1 MGDGDMMLEAK
12 DIGMAAALGSAAS
25 WAVGSV
31 LFKQLSDHLS
41 PIALTVAKGT
51 AASVFLAA
59 VLLVVG
65 FEPIAAD
72 PLVMLILSG
81 ILGIA
86 IGDTLFFMALQRL
99 HAHAVVILFTLGQVL
114 TVLLAVLL
122 LGERPGMVEWIG
134 MGLVVA
140 GVTAVLWVQL
150 TDEENKLSLVGIA
163 CGLSSVLAMSFSV
176 IMCKDA
182 LESVG
187 TVQATLV
194 RMVAGTVSM
203 TVVAYAIRRMKG
215 ALDPLSQPKV
225 MVQYLGSVAVIT
237 FGGFW
242 LSIVAIANADVAI
255 ANTLN
260 STEPLFVLPLAAFVL
275 KEKITPP
282 IIAASLVAV
291 AGIALIAGAL

>member
-1 MGDGDMMLEAK
+1 MESK
-12 DIGMAAALGSAAS
+12 FIGVAAALGSAAS
-25 WAVGSV
+25 WAIGSI
-31 LFKQLSDHLS
+31 LFKQLGDHLS
-41 PIALTVAKGT
+41 PVAMTLAKGT

-59 VLLVVG
+59 VLLTVG
-65 FEPIAAD
+65 ATPIAGE

-86 IGDTLFFMALQRL
+86 VGDTLFFMALQRL

-122 LGERPGMVEWIG
+122 LGERPSTIEWVGMA
-134 MGLVVA
+134 LVVA

-150 TDEENKLSLVGIA
+150 TDEENRLSLVGVA
-163 CGLSSVLAMSFSV
+163 CGLASVLAMSFSV

-194 RMVAGTVSM
+194 RMVAGTLTM
-203 TVVAYAIRRMKG
+203 LLFAYGMRQMKG
-215 ALDPLSQPKV
+215 ALDALARPKV
-225 MVQYLGSVAVIT
+225 MGQFLGSVGVIT

-242 LSIVAIANADVAI
+242 LSIVAIANVDASI

-260 STEPLFVLPLAAFVL
+260 STEPLFVLPLAAFIL
-275 KEKITPP
+275 REKITPA
-282 IIAASLVAV
+282 IVGSSLVAV
-291 AGIALIAGAL
+291 AGIGLIAGAM

>member
-1 MGDGDMMLEAK
+1 MESK
-12 DIGMAAALGSAAS
+12 FIGVAAALGSAAS
-25 WAVGSV
+25 WAIGSI
-31 LFKQLSDHLS
+31 LFKQLGDHLS
-41 PIALTVAKGT
+41 PVAMTLAKGT

-59 VLLVVG
+59 VLLAVG
-65 FEPIAAD
+65 ATPIAQE

-81 ILGIA
+81 VLGIA
-86 IGDTLFFMALQRL
+86 VGDTLFFMALQRL

-122 LGERPGMVEWIG
+122 LGERPSTTEWVG

-150 TDEENKLSLVGIA
+150 TDEENRLSLVGIA
-163 CGLSSVLAMSFSV
+163 CGLASVLAMSFSV

-182 LESVG
+182 LETVG

-194 RMVAGTVSM
+194 RMVAGTVTM
-203 TVVAYAIRRMKG
+203 LFFAYGMRQMGG
-215 ALDPLSQPKV
+215 ALDALARPKV
-225 MVQYLGSVAVIT
+225 MGQFLGSVGVIT

-242 LSIVAIANADVAI
+242 LSIVAIANVDASI

-260 STEPLFVLPLAAFVL
+260 STEPLFVLPLAAFIL
-275 KEKITPP
+275 REKITPA
-282 IIAASLVAV
+282 IVGSSLVAV
-291 AGIALIAGAL
+291 AGIGLIAGAM

>member
-1 MGDGDMMLEAK
+1 MESK
-12 DIGMAAALGSAAS
+12 FIGVAAALGSAAS

-31 LFKQLSDHLS
+31 LFKQLGDHLS
-41 PIALTVAKGT
+41 PVAMTLAKGT
-51 AASVFLAA
+51 VASVFLAA
-59 VLLVVG
+59 VLVAIG
-65 FEPIAAD
+65 AAPIANE

-81 ILGIA
+81 VLGIA
-86 IGDTLFFMALQRL
+86 VGDTLFFMALQRL

-122 LGERPGMVEWIG
+122 LGERPSTLEWVGMA
-134 MGLVVA
+134 LVVV

-150 TDEENKLSLVGIA
+150 NDEENRLSLVGVA
-163 CGLSSVLAMSFSV
+163 CGLASVLAMSFSV

-194 RMVAGTVSM
+194 RMVAGTVTM
-203 TVVAYAIRRMKG
+203 LVFAYGMRQMSG
-215 ALDPLSQPKV
+215 ALDALARPKV
-225 MVQYLGSVAVIT
+225 MGQFLGSVGVIT

-242 LSIVAIANADVAI
+242 LSIVAIANVDASI

-260 STEPLFVLPLAAFVL
+260 STEPLFVLPLAAFIL
-275 KEKITPP
+275 REKITPA
-282 IIAASLVAV
+282 IVGSSLVAV
-291 AGIALIAGAL
+291 AGIGLIAGAM